1 MKVSFFHDAPL
12 IYSQDGQVYSIGF
25 TYNIWERYLTVFD
38 SLVVSTRMRLDDSSN
53 GSITKNMKLSSG
65 PRVEFKPVSEYGKNI
80 DMIFNRRKI
89 SNQVKETLEECDCA
103 IIRLPSFIG
112 GIACKEAKK
121 MGKPYLI
128 EVVGCAWDAFWNHSL
143 KGKLIAPYCY
153 LKTKKLI
160 KDAHYA
166 VYVTNEFLQKRYPT
180 NGKTTNC
187 SNVALAEF
195 DHNILEKRLE
205 RIRGLHKDSKL
216 IIGTAAAVDV
226 RYKGQQYV
234 IRALGKLKEQGIT
247 NYEYQLVGGGEQT
260 YLKSIAKK
268 YNVSDQVKFLGS
280 IPHNEVF
287 KWLDTIDIY
296 VQPSRQEGLPRAL
309 IEAMSRGLPAFGA
322 NTAGIPELL
331 ESEYIFSNTRKNIN
345 EICSIL
351 KSFDKYTMKIQAK
364 RNYDESKK
372 YDKGIIEERREE
384 FFLDFKNNASKQ
396 FIMVRENEE

>member
-153 LKTKKLI
+153 FKTKKLI
-160 KDAHYA
+160 RDAPYA
-166 VYVTNEFLQKRYPT
+166 IYVTNQFLQKRYPT

-296 VQPSRQEGLPRAL
+296 VQPSKTEGLPRAL
-309 IEAMSRGLPAFGA
+309 IEAMSRGCPVIASKVG
-322 NTAGIPELL
+322 GIVELIDHDWL
-331 ESEYIFSNTRKNIN
+331 I
-345 EICSIL
+345 
-351 KSFDKYTMKIQAK
+351 KSGDYV
-364 RNYDESKK
+364 ELSKK
-372 YDKGIIEERREE
+372 ILDLANNKEIMKQQAVRNFEEAKQYYQDNIEFSRSKFLQE
-384 FFLDFKNNASKQ
+384 FRVYVEKKSS
-396 FIMVRENEE
+396 I